1 MPLKEFAEKHDIKLP
16 KKRTSK
22 IWTDDK
28 IRKKMAEV
36 VGREGTTAMN
46 RLNKLGYRRLT
57 DAVRKRY
64 GTWNAG
70 LVALG
75 YEVAYEYRDPSDNLT
90 KEERSEERRVGKE
103 GRARG

>member
-70 LVALG
+70 L
-75 YEVAYEYRDPSDNLT
+75 E
-90 KEERSEERRVGKE
+90 SEEHTSE
-103 GRARG
+103 LQSRGHLVCRLLLEKKKSQQ